1 MTKNAK
7 NLTSKQ
13 NYIYDELVIVENN
26 LFDSQMYAE
35 VIRQYDEVSDLIN
48 LDSNIRERL
57 KLPQRSLVVTFPFRR
72 DDYDEVETV
81 MGYRVQHVLSMG
93 PTKGGIRYA
102 PDVNLG
108 EVTALAIL
116 MSWKSAIVGLPYGG
130 AKGGVAI
137 DPTPLSRSEKQ
148 RVTRRYTAEL
158 LPIIGVDKDIPAP
171 DLGTDEQT
179 MAWIMDT
186 YSNFVGSPQ
195 PGIVTGKPASLGGS
209 ITRRE
214 STGRGAVAIGVA
226 AMDKLNLK
234 YSESTIAIQGF
245 GNVGMYAALDSY
257 ERGAKVI
264 AVSDIGGAIYNPKGI
279 NIPELF
285 KHMAKNVSVNN
296 FEGAEPYSESLLEI
310 NCDVLIPAA
319 VGGVITSSNAND
331 IKAKVII
338 EGANSPTTLNADK
351 ILNDSDILLVP
362 DILANAGGI
371 TASYF
376 EWVQN
381 TQNYLWKESELHE
394 KLMDVLITAFE
405 EVWKIS
411 EKQNCDLRTAALIK
425 GIKRVA
431 AAKLTRGLFP

>member
-1 MTKNAK
+1 MTNP
-7 NLTSKQ
+7 Q
-13 NYIYDELVIVENN
+13 
-26 LFDSQMYAE
+26 LFDSHMYTE
-35 VIRQYDEVSDLIN
+35 VIRQYEEVAELIN

-57 KLPQRSLVVTFPFRR
+57 KHPQRALVVTFPFRR
-72 DDYDEVETV
+72 DEYKEVETV
-81 MGYRVQHVLSMG
+81 VGYRVQHVLSMG

-108 EVTALAIL
+108 EVTALSIL

-137 DPTPLSRSEKQ
+137 DPTNLTRAEKQ

-158 LPIIGVDKDIPAP
+158 LPVIGVDKDIPAP

-209 ITRRE
+209 VTRRE
-214 STGRGAVAIGVA
+214 ATGRGAIAITEQ
-226 AMDKLNLK
+226 AMEKIGKHYKD
-234 YSESTIAIQGF
+234 STVVIQGF
-245 GNVGMYAALDSY
+245 GNVGRYAALDSY

-264 AVSDIGGAIYNPKGI
+264 AVNDLGGGIYNPKGI

-285 KHMAKNVSVNN
+285 KHIARNRSVSG
-296 FEGAEPYSESLLEI
+296 FEGADNLTEDILEI
-310 NCDVLIPAA
+310 ECDVLIPAA
-319 VGGVITSSNAND
+319 VGGVITTSNVND
-331 IKAKVII
+331 IKASVVV
-338 EGANSPTTLNADK
+338 EAANSPTTVSADK
-351 ILNDSDILLVP
+351 ILRDNDVLIIP
-362 DILANAGGI
+362 DILANAGGV

-381 TQNYLWKESELHE
+381 RQNYLWKEKDLYER
-394 KLMDVLITAFE
+394 LIDTMTSAFE
-405 EVWKIS
+405 EVWTIS
-411 EKQNCDLRTAALIK
+411 QKNKCDLRTAALIK

>member
-1 MTKNAK
+1 M
-7 NLTSKQ
+7 
-13 NYIYDELVIVENN
+13 IVENN

-296 FEGAEPYSESLLEI
+296 FEGAEPYSESILEI

-319 VGGVITSSNAND
+319 VGGVITSSNASN

>member
-1 MTKNAK
+1 
-7 NLTSKQ
+7 
-13 NYIYDELVIVENN
+13 VIVDNN
-26 LFDSQMYAE
+26 LFDSDMYKE
-35 VIRQYDEVSDLIN
+35 VIKQYESVADLID
-48 LDSNIRERL
+48 LDPNIRERL

-72 DDYDEVETV
+72 DEYDEVETV
-81 MGYRVQHVLSMG
+81 VGYRVQHVLTMG

-137 DPTPLSRSEKQ
+137 DPNPLTRAEKQ

-158 LPIIGVDKDIPAP
+158 IPIIGVNKDIPAP

-186 YSNFVGSPQ
+186 YSNFVGYAT

-209 ITRRE
+209 VTRKE
-214 STGRGAVAIGVA
+214 STGRGAIAVGVA
-226 AMDKLNLK
+226 AMEKIGKKIQNSK
-234 YSESTIAIQGF
+234 VAIQGF
-245 GNVGMYAALDSY
+245 GNVGRYAALAAY
-257 ERGAKVI
+257 EMGAKVI
-264 AVSDIGGAIYNPKGI
+264 AVNDIDGSIINIKGI

-285 KHMAKNVSVNN
+285 KYTAHNLSVKG
-296 FEGAEPYSESLLEI
+296 FPGADQLDESVLEVD
-310 NCDVLIPAA
+310 CDILIPAA
-319 VGGVITSSNAND
+319 IGGVITSSNAQK
-331 IKAKVII
+331 IKAKVLI
-338 EGANSPTTLNADK
+338 EGANSPTTVNADK
-351 ILNDSDILLVP
+351 ILRDNNVLIVP

-381 TQNYLWKESELHE
+381 TQNYLWKEAELYE
-394 KLMDVLITAFE
+394 KLIDVMLTAFE
-405 EVWKIS
+405 EIWTIS

>member
-1 MTKNAK
+1 
-7 NLTSKQ
+7 
-13 NYIYDELVIVENN
+13 VIVDNN
-26 LFDSQMYAE
+26 LFDSDMYKE
-35 VIRQYDEVSDLIN
+35 VIKQYESVADLID
-48 LDSNIRERL
+48 LDPNIRERL

-72 DDYDEVETV
+72 DEYVEVETV
-81 MGYRVQHVLSMG
+81 VGYRVQHVLSMG

-137 DPTPLSRSEKQ
+137 DPNPLTRAEKQ

-158 LPIIGVDKDIPAP
+158 IPIIGVNKDIPAP

-186 YSNFVGSPQ
+186 YSNFVGYAT
-195 PGIVTGKPASLGGS
+195 PGIVTGKPVSLGGS
-209 ITRRE
+209 VTRKE
-214 STGRGAVAIGVA
+214 STGRGAVAVGVA
-226 AMDKLNLK
+226 AMEKIGKNIQNSK
-234 YSESTIAIQGF
+234 VAIQGF
-245 GNVGMYAALDSY
+245 GNVGRYAALAAY
-257 ERGAKVI
+257 EMGAEVI
-264 AVSDIGGAIYNPKGI
+264 AVSDIDGSIINLKGI

-285 KHMAKNVSVNN
+285 KYTAHNLSVKG
-296 FEGAEPYSESLLEI
+296 FPGADQLDESVLEVD
-310 NCDVLIPAA
+310 CDILIPAA
-319 VGGVITSSNAND
+319 IGGVITSSNAQK
-331 IKAKVII
+331 IKAKVLI
-338 EGANSPTTLNADK
+338 EGANSPTTVNADK
-351 ILNDSDILLVP
+351 ILRDNNVLIVP

-381 TQNYLWKESELHE
+381 TQNYLWKEAELYE
-394 KLMDVLITAFE
+394 KLIDVMLTAFE
-405 EVWKIS
+405 EIWTIS

>member
-1 MTKNAK
+1 MTN
-7 NLTSKQ
+7 T
-13 NYIYDELVIVENN
+13 D
-26 LFDSQMYAE
+26 LFESNMYKE
-35 VIRQYDEVSDLIN
+35 VIKQYDEVSEFIN

-57 KLPQRSLVVTFPFRR
+57 KLPQRALTVTFPFRR
-72 DDYDEVETV
+72 DEYDEVETV
-81 MGYRVQHVLSMG
+81 VGFRVQHVLSMG
-93 PTKGGIRYA
+93 PTKGGIRYDA
-102 PDVNLG
+102 DVNLG

-137 DPTPLSRSEKQ
+137 DPNPLSRTEKQ

-158 LPIIGVDKDIPAP
+158 LPVIGVDKDIPGP

-214 STGRGAVAIGVA
+214 ATGRGAVAIANA
-226 AMDKLNLK
+226 ALEKQGKEYKNSL
-234 YSESTIAIQGF
+234 IVIQGF
-245 GNVGMYAALDSY
+245 GNVGRYAALDSY

-264 AVSDIGGAIYNPKGI
+264 AVNDLGGAIYNKDGI

-285 KHMAKNVSVNN
+285 KYIAKNKSVAG
-296 FEGAEPYSESLLEI
+296 FEGADKLDDDILELD
-310 NCDVLIPAA
+310 CDILIPAA
-319 VGGVITSSNAND
+319 VGGVITSNNAEN
-331 IKAKVII
+331 IKAKVIV
-338 EGANSPTTLNADK
+338 EGANSPTTLSADK
-351 ILNDSDILLVP
+351 ILKENNVMIIP
-362 DILANAGGI
+362 DILANAGGV

-381 TQNYLWKESELHE
+381 TQNYLWKEKELHE
-394 KLMDVLITAFE
+394 RLIDVLTSAFE
-405 EVWKIS
+405 EIWIIS
-411 EKQNCDLRTAALIK
+411 EKNQVDLRTAALIK
-425 GIKRVA
+425 GIKKVA

>member
-1 MTKNAK
+1 MTNA
-7 NLTSKQ
+7 Q
-13 NYIYDELVIVENN
+13 
-26 LFDSQMYAE
+26 LFDSHMYTE
-35 VIRQYDEVSDLIN
+35 VIRQYEEVAELIN

-57 KLPQRSLVVTFPFRR
+57 KHPQRALIVTFPFRR
-72 DDYDEVETV
+72 DEYEEVETV
-81 MGYRVQHVLSMG
+81 VGYRVQHVLSMG

-108 EVTALAIL
+108 EVTALSIL
-116 MSWKSAIVGLPYGG
+116 MSWKSAIVGLPFGG

-137 DPTPLSRSEKQ
+137 DPTSLTRGEKQ

-158 LPIIGVDKDIPAP
+158 LPVIGVEKDIPAP

-195 PGIVTGKPASLGGS
+195 PGIVTGKPAALGGS
-209 ITRRE
+209 VTRRE
-214 STGRGAVAIGVA
+214 ATGRGAIAVTTQAMEKIG
-226 AMDKLNLK
+226 KTFK
-234 YSESTIAIQGF
+234 GSTVVIQGF
-245 GNVGMYAALDSY
+245 GNVGRYAALDSY

-264 AVSDIGGAIYNPKGI
+264 AINDLGGGIFNPKGI

-285 KHMAKNVSVNN
+285 KHIAKSNTVSG
-296 FEGAEPYSESLLEI
+296 FDGADELSEEILEVK
-310 NCDVLIPAA
+310 CDVLIPAA
-319 VGGVITSSNAND
+319 IGGVITTSNVNN
-331 IKAKVII
+331 IKASVIV
-338 EGANSPTTLNADK
+338 EAANSPTTVSADK
-351 ILNDSDILLVP
+351 VLRDNKVLVIP
-362 DILANAGGI
+362 DILANAGGV

-381 TQNYLWKESELHE
+381 RQNYLWKETDLYER
-394 KLMDVLITAFE
+394 LIETMTSAFE
-405 EVWKIS
+405 EVWTLSHKN
-411 EKQNCDLRTAALIK
+411 NCDLRTGALIK

>member
-1 MTKNAK
+1 MTNAK
-7 NLTSKQ
+7 
-13 NYIYDELVIVENN
+13 
-26 LFDSQMYAE
+26 LFDSHMYIE
-35 VIRQYDEVSDLIN
+35 VIRQYEEVAEFIN

-57 KLPQRSLVVTFPFRR
+57 KHPQRALVVTFPFRR
-72 DDYDEVETV
+72 DEYEEVETV
-81 MGYRVQHVLSMG
+81 VGYRVQHVLSMG

-116 MSWKSAIVGLPYGG
+116 MSWKSAIVGLPFGG

-137 DPTPLSRSEKQ
+137 DPTSLTRGEKQ

-158 LPIIGVDKDIPAP
+158 LPVIGVEKDIPAP

-195 PGIVTGKPASLGGS
+195 PGIVTGKPAALGGS
-209 ITRRE
+209 VTRRE
-214 STGRGAVAIGVA
+214 ATGRGAIAVTSQ
-226 AMDKLNLK
+226 AMDKIHKTYKGSNVV
-234 YSESTIAIQGF
+234 IQGF
-245 GNVGMYAALDSY
+245 GNVGRYAALDSY

-264 AVSDIGGAIYNPKGI
+264 AINDLGGGIFNPKGI

-285 KHMAKNVSVNN
+285 KHIAKSNSVSG
-296 FEGAEPYSESLLEI
+296 FDGADELSEEILEVK
-310 NCDVLIPAA
+310 CDVLIPAA
-319 VGGVITSSNAND
+319 IGGVITTSNVNN
-331 IKAKVII
+331 IKAHVIV
-338 EGANSPTTLNADK
+338 EAANSPTTVSADK
-351 ILNDSDILLVP
+351 ILRDNNVLVIP
-362 DILANAGGI
+362 DILANAGGV

-381 TQNYLWKESELHE
+381 RQNYLWKEKDLYER
-394 KLMDVLITAFE
+394 LIDTMTSAFE
-405 EVWKIS
+405 EVWTIS
-411 EKQNCDLRTAALIK
+411 EKNNCDLRTAALIK

>member
-1 MTKNAK
+1 MTNP
-7 NLTSKQ
+7 Q
-13 NYIYDELVIVENN
+13 
-26 LFDSQMYAE
+26 LFDSHMYTE
-35 VIRQYDEVSDLIN
+35 VIRQYEEVAELIN

-57 KLPQRSLVVTFPFRR
+57 KHPQRALVVTFPFRR
-72 DDYDEVETV
+72 DEYEEVETV
-81 MGYRVQHVLSMG
+81 VGYRVQHVLSMG

-108 EVTALAIL
+108 EVTALSIL

-137 DPTPLSRSEKQ
+137 DPTNLTRAEKQ

-158 LPIIGVDKDIPAP
+158 LPVIGVDKDIPAP

-209 ITRRE
+209 VTRRE
-214 STGRGAVAIGVA
+214 ATGRGAIAITEQ
-226 AMDKLNLK
+226 AMEKIGKHYKD
-234 YSESTIAIQGF
+234 STVVIQGF
-245 GNVGMYAALDSY
+245 GNVGRYAALDSY

-264 AVSDIGGAIYNPKGI
+264 AVNDLGGGIYNPKGI

-285 KHMAKNVSVNN
+285 KHIARNRSVSG
-296 FEGAEPYSESLLEI
+296 FEGADNFTEDILEI
-310 NCDVLIPAA
+310 ECDVLIPAA
-319 VGGVITSSNAND
+319 VGGVITTSNVND
-331 IKAKVII
+331 IKASVVV
-338 EGANSPTTLNADK
+338 EAANSPTTVSADK
-351 ILNDSDILLVP
+351 ILRDNDVLIIP
-362 DILANAGGI
+362 DILANAGGV

-381 TQNYLWKESELHE
+381 RQNYLWKEKDLYER
-394 KLMDVLITAFE
+394 LIDTMTSAFE
-405 EVWKIS
+405 EVWTIS
-411 EKQNCDLRTAALIK
+411 QKNKCDLRTAALIK

>member
-1 MTKNAK
+1 M
-7 NLTSKQ
+7 
-13 NYIYDELVIVENN
+13 IVDNN
-26 LFDSQMYAE
+26 LFDSDMYKE
-35 VIRQYDEVSDLIN
+35 VIKQYESVADLID
-48 LDSNIRERL
+48 LDPNIRERL

-72 DDYDEVETV
+72 DEYVEVETV
-81 MGYRVQHVLSMG
+81 VGYRVQHVLSMG

-137 DPTPLSRSEKQ
+137 DPNPLTRAEKQ

-158 LPIIGVDKDIPAP
+158 IPIIGVNKDIPAP

-186 YSNFVGSPQ
+186 YSNFVGYAT
-195 PGIVTGKPASLGGS
+195 PGIVTGKPVSLGGS
-209 ITRRE
+209 VTRKE
-214 STGRGAVAIGVA
+214 STGRGAVAVGVA
-226 AMDKLNLK
+226 AMEKIGKKIQNSK
-234 YSESTIAIQGF
+234 VAIQGF
-245 GNVGMYAALDSY
+245 GNVGRYAALAAY
-257 ERGAKVI
+257 EMGAKVI
-264 AVSDIGGAIYNPKGI
+264 AVSDIDGSIINLKGI

-285 KHMAKNVSVNN
+285 KYTAHNLSVKG
-296 FEGAEPYSESLLEI
+296 FPGADQLDESVLEVD
-310 NCDVLIPAA
+310 CDILIPAA
-319 VGGVITSSNAND
+319 IGGVITSSNAQK
-331 IKAKVII
+331 IKAKVLI
-338 EGANSPTTLNADK
+338 EGANSPTTVNADK
-351 ILNDSDILLVP
+351 ILRDNNVLIVP

-381 TQNYLWKESELHE
+381 TQNYLWKEAELYE
-394 KLMDVLITAFE
+394 KLIDVMLTAFE
-405 EVWKIS
+405 EIWTIS

-425 GIKRVA
+425 GVKRVA

>member
-1 MTKNAK
+1 M
-7 NLTSKQ
+7 
-13 NYIYDELVIVENN
+13 IVEND
-26 LFDSQMYAE
+26 LFESHMYKE
-35 VIRQYDEVSDLIN
+35 VIRQYDNVSDLID

-57 KLPQRSLVVTFPFRR
+57 KLPQRSLVVSFPFRR
-72 DDYDEVETV
+72 DEYDEVETV

-137 DPTPLSRSEKQ
+137 DPHPLTRSEKQ

-195 PGIVTGKPASLGGS
+195 PGIVTGKPASIGGS

-214 STGRGAVAIGVA
+214 STGRGAVAIGKA
-226 AMDKLNLK
+226 AMEKIGKK
-234 YSESTIAIQGF
+234 YEDSRVVIQGF
-245 GNVGMYAALDSY
+245 GNVGRYAALDSF
-257 ERGAKVI
+257 EKGAKVI
-264 AVSDIGGAIYNPKGI
+264 AVNDLGGGVFNENGL

-285 KHMAKNVSVNN
+285 KHIAKNNSVNGFSGGDN
-296 FEGAEPYSESLLEI
+296 YKGDILEVD
-310 NCDVLIPAA
+310 CDVLIPAA
-319 VGGVITSSNAND
+319 VGGVITSSNAEKISAN
-331 IKAKVII
+331 VII
-338 EGANSPTTLNADK
+338 EGANSPTTVNADK
-351 ILNDSDILLVP
+351 ILKDNGVLIIP

-381 TQNYLWKESELHE
+381 TQNYLWKEAELFK
-394 KLMDVLITAFE
+394 KLIDVLLTSFE

>member
-1 MTKNAK
+1 MTNA
-7 NLTSKQ
+7 Q
-13 NYIYDELVIVENN
+13 
-26 LFDSQMYAE
+26 LFDSHMYTE
-35 VIRQYDEVSDLIN
+35 VIRQYKEVAEFIN

-57 KLPQRSLVVTFPFRR
+57 KHPQRALVVTFPFRR
-72 DDYDEVETV
+72 DEYEEVETV
-81 MGYRVQHVLSMG
+81 VGYRVQHVLSMG

-108 EVTALAIL
+108 EVTALSIL
-116 MSWKSAIVGLPYGG
+116 MSWKSAIVGLPFGG

-137 DPTPLSRSEKQ
+137 DPTSLTRGEKQ

-158 LPIIGVDKDIPAP
+158 LPVIGVEKDIPAP

-195 PGIVTGKPASLGGS
+195 PGIVTGKPAALGGS
-209 ITRRE
+209 VTRRE
-214 STGRGAVAIGVA
+214 ATGRGAIAVTAQAMEKIGKTYKGSNVV
-226 AMDKLNLK
+226 
-234 YSESTIAIQGF
+234 IQGF
-245 GNVGMYAALDSY
+245 GNVGRYAALDSY

-264 AVSDIGGAIYNPKGI
+264 AINDLGGGIFNPKGI

-285 KHMAKNVSVNN
+285 KHIAKSNTVSG
-296 FEGAEPYSESLLEI
+296 FDGADELSEEILEVK
-310 NCDVLIPAA
+310 CDVLIPAA
-319 VGGVITSSNAND
+319 IGGVITTSNVNN
-331 IKAKVII
+331 IKASVIV
-338 EGANSPTTLNADK
+338 EAANSPTTVSADK
-351 ILNDSDILLVP
+351 VLRDNKVLIIP
-362 DILANAGGI
+362 DILANAGGV

-381 TQNYLWKESELHE
+381 RQNYLWKETDLYER
-394 KLMDVLITAFE
+394 LIETMTSAFE
-405 EVWKIS
+405 EVWTIS
-411 EKQNCDLRTAALIK
+411 QKNNCDLRTGALIK

>member
-1 MTKNAK
+1 MTNA
-7 NLTSKQ
+7 Q
-13 NYIYDELVIVENN
+13 
-26 LFDSQMYAE
+26 LFDSHMYTE
-35 VIRQYDEVSDLIN
+35 VIRQYEEVAEFIN

-57 KLPQRSLVVTFPFRR
+57 KHPQRALVVTFPFRR
-72 DDYDEVETV
+72 DEYEEVETV
-81 MGYRVQHVLSMG
+81 VGYRVQHVLSMG

-108 EVTALAIL
+108 EVTALSIL
-116 MSWKSAIVGLPYGG
+116 MSWKSAIVGLPFGG

-137 DPTPLSRSEKQ
+137 DPTSLTRGEKQ

-158 LPIIGVDKDIPAP
+158 LPVIGVEKDIPAP

-195 PGIVTGKPASLGGS
+195 PGIVTGKPAALGGS
-209 ITRRE
+209 VTRRE
-214 STGRGAVAIGVA
+214 ATGRGAIAVTAQ
-226 AMDKLNLK
+226 AMEK
-234 YSESTIAIQGF
+234 IAKTYKGSNVVIQGF
-245 GNVGMYAALDSY
+245 GNVGRYAALDSY

-264 AVSDIGGAIYNPKGI
+264 AINDLGGGIFNPKGI

-285 KHMAKNVSVNN
+285 KHIAKSNTVSG
-296 FEGAEPYSESLLEI
+296 FDGADELSEEILEVK
-310 NCDVLIPAA
+310 CDVLIPAA
-319 VGGVITSSNAND
+319 IGGVITTSNVNN
-331 IKAKVII
+331 IKASVIV
-338 EGANSPTTLNADK
+338 EAANSPTTVSADK
-351 ILNDSDILLVP
+351 VLRDNKVLIIP
-362 DILANAGGI
+362 DILANAGGV

-381 TQNYLWKESELHE
+381 RQNYLWKETDLYQR
-394 KLMDVLITAFE
+394 LIETMTSAFE
-405 EVWKIS
+405 EVWTIS
-411 EKQNCDLRTAALIK
+411 QKNNCDLRTGALIK

>member
-1 MTKNAK
+1 MTNP
-7 NLTSKQ
+7 Q
-13 NYIYDELVIVENN
+13 
-26 LFDSQMYAE
+26 LFDSQMYRE
-35 VIRQYDEVSDLIN
+35 VIRQYEEVSEFIN

-57 KLPQRSLVVTFPFRR
+57 KYPQRALVVTFPFRR
-72 DDYDEVETV
+72 DDYEEVETV
-81 MGYRVQHVLSMG
+81 VGYRVQHVLSMG

-108 EVTALAIL
+108 EVTALSIL
-116 MSWKSAIVGLPYGG
+116 MSWKSAIVGLPFGG

-137 DPTPLSRSEKQ
+137 DPTSLTRAEKQ

-158 LPIIGVDKDIPAP
+158 LPVIGVEKDIPAP

-195 PGIVTGKPASLGGS
+195 PGIVTGKPAALGGS
-209 ITRRE
+209 VTRRE
-214 STGRGAVAIGVA
+214 ATGRGAVAVTA
-226 AMDKLNLK
+226 QAMDKIGK
-234 YSESTIAIQGF
+234 TYKDSDIVIQGF
-245 GNVGMYAALDSY
+245 GNVGRYAALDSY

-264 AVSDIGGAIYNPKGI
+264 AVNDLGGAIINPNGI

-285 KHMAKNVSVNN
+285 KYTAKNQSVAG
-296 FEGAEPYSESLLEI
+296 FDGADKLSQDILELK
-310 NCDVLIPAA
+310 CDVLIPAA
-319 VGGVITSSNAND
+319 IGGVITSSNVNN
-331 IKAKVII
+331 IKAHVIV
-338 EGANSPTTLNADK
+338 EAANSPTTVSADK
-351 ILNDSDILLVP
+351 ILRDNKVLLIP
-362 DILANAGGI
+362 DILANAGGV

-381 TQNYLWKESELHE
+381 RQNYLWKEKDLHE
-394 KLMDVLITAFE
+394 KFIDIMTSAFE
-405 EVWKIS
+405 EVWTIS
-411 EKQNCDLRTAALIK
+411 QKNNCDLRTAALIK

>member
-1 MTKNAK
+1 
-7 NLTSKQ
+7 
-13 NYIYDELVIVENN
+13 
-26 LFDSQMYAE
+26 MYNE
-35 VIRQYDEVSDLIN
+35 VIRQYEQVADIIDL
-48 LDSNIRERL
+48 DPNIRERL

-81 MGYRVQHVLSMG
+81 IGYRVQHVLSMG
-93 PTKGGIRYA
+93 PTKGGIRYS
-102 PDVNLG
+102 PDVTLG

-137 DPTPLSRSEKQ
+137 DPTPLTRSEKQ

-186 YSNFVGSPQ
+186 YSNFVGYAQ
-195 PGIVTGKPASLGGS
+195 PGIVTGKPVSLGGS

-214 STGRGAVAIGVA
+214 ATGRGAVAIGKA
-226 AMDKLNLK
+226 AMEKIGMK
-234 YSESTIAIQGF
+234 FEASTVAIQGF
-245 GNVGMYAALDSY
+245 GNVGKYAALAAF
-257 ERGAKVI
+257 ELGAKVV
-264 AVSDIGGAIYNPKGI
+264 AVNDLGGSITNKKGL

-285 KHMAKNVSVNN
+285 KHIAKNSSVKD
-296 FEGAEPYSESLLEI
+296 FEGGNNSEEDI
-310 NCDVLIPAA
+310 IETDCDILIPAA
-319 VGGVITSSNAND
+319 VGGVITSHNVNNV
-331 IKAKVII
+331 KAKVII
-338 EGANSPTTLNADK
+338 EGANSPTTVNADN
-351 ILNDSDILLVP
+351 ILSENGVLIIP
-362 DILANAGGI
+362 DVLANAGGI

-381 TQNYLWKESELHE
+381 KQMYLWKESELHE
-394 KLMDVLITAFE
+394 RLIDVLLTSFE
-405 EVWKIS
+405 EVWAIS
-411 EKQNCDLRTAALIK
+411 KNQNCDLRTAALIK

-431 AAKLTRGLFP
+431 ASKLTRGLFP

>member
-1 MTKNAK
+1 M
-7 NLTSKQ
+7 
-13 NYIYDELVIVENN
+13 IVDNN
-26 LFDSQMYAE
+26 LFDSDMYKE
-35 VIRQYDEVSDLIN
+35 VIKQYESVADLID
-48 LDSNIRERL
+48 LDPNIRERL

-72 DDYDEVETV
+72 DEYDEVETV
-81 MGYRVQHVLSMG
+81 VGYRVQHVLSMG

-137 DPTPLSRSEKQ
+137 DPNPLTRAEKQ

-158 LPIIGVDKDIPAP
+158 IPIIGVNKDIPAP

-186 YSNFVGSPQ
+186 YSNFVGYAT

-209 ITRRE
+209 VTRKE
-214 STGRGAVAIGVA
+214 STGRGAVAVGVA
-226 AMDKLNLK
+226 AMEKIGKKIQNSK
-234 YSESTIAIQGF
+234 VAIQGF
-245 GNVGMYAALDSY
+245 GNVGRYAALAAY
-257 ERGAKVI
+257 EMGAKII
-264 AVSDIGGAIYNPKGI
+264 AVSDIDGSIINEKGI

-285 KHMAKNVSVNN
+285 KHTAHNLSVKG
-296 FEGAEPYSESLLEI
+296 FPGADQLDESVLEVD
-310 NCDVLIPAA
+310 CDILIPAA
-319 VGGVITSSNAND
+319 IGGVITSSNAQK
-331 IKAKVII
+331 IKAKVLI
-338 EGANSPTTLNADK
+338 EGANSPTTVNADK
-351 ILNDSDILLVP
+351 ILRDNNVLIVP

-381 TQNYLWKESELHE
+381 TQNYLWKEAELYE
-394 KLMDVLITAFE
+394 KLIDVMLTAFE
-405 EVWKIS
+405 EIWTIS

-425 GIKRVA
+425 GVKRVA

>member
-1 MTKNAK
+1 M
-7 NLTSKQ
+7 
-13 NYIYDELVIVENN
+13 IVDNN
-26 LFDSQMYAE
+26 LFDSDMYKE
-35 VIRQYDEVSDLIN
+35 VIKQYESVADLID
-48 LDSNIRERL
+48 LDPNIRERL

-72 DDYDEVETV
+72 DEYVEVETV
-81 MGYRVQHVLSMG
+81 VGYRVQHVLSMG

-137 DPTPLSRSEKQ
+137 DPNPLTRAEKQ

-158 LPIIGVDKDIPAP
+158 IPIIGVNKDIPAP

-186 YSNFVGSPQ
+186 YSNFVGYAT
-195 PGIVTGKPASLGGS
+195 PGIVTGKPVSLGGS
-209 ITRRE
+209 VTRKE
-214 STGRGAVAIGVA
+214 STGRGAVAVGVA
-226 AMDKLNLK
+226 AMEKIGKKIQNSK
-234 YSESTIAIQGF
+234 VAIQGF
-245 GNVGMYAALDSY
+245 GNVGRYAALAAY
-257 ERGAKVI
+257 EMGAKVI
-264 AVSDIGGAIYNPKGI
+264 AVSDIDGSIINLKGI

-285 KHMAKNVSVNN
+285 KYTAHNLSVKG
-296 FEGAEPYSESLLEI
+296 FPGADQLDESVLEVD
-310 NCDVLIPAA
+310 CDILIPAA
-319 VGGVITSSNAND
+319 IGGVITSSNAQK
-331 IKAKVII
+331 IKAKVLI
-338 EGANSPTTLNADK
+338 EGANSPTTVNADK
-351 ILNDSDILLVP
+351 ILRDNNVLIVP

-381 TQNYLWKESELHE
+381 TQNYLWKEAELYE
-394 KLMDVLITAFE
+394 KLIDVMLTAFE
-405 EVWKIS
+405 EIWTIS

>member
-7 NLTSKQ
+7 NLTSER

-296 FEGAEPYSESLLEI
+296 FDGAEPYSESILEI

-319 VGGVITSSNAND
+319 VGGVITSSNANN

>member
-1 MTKNAK
+1 MTNA
-7 NLTSKQ
+7 Q
-13 NYIYDELVIVENN
+13 
-26 LFDSQMYAE
+26 LFDSHMYTE
-35 VIRQYDEVSDLIN
+35 VIRQYEEVAELIN

-57 KLPQRSLVVTFPFRR
+57 KHPQRALVVTFPFRR
-72 DDYDEVETV
+72 DEYEEVETV
-81 MGYRVQHVLSMG
+81 VGYRVQHVLSMG

-108 EVTALAIL
+108 EVTALSIL
-116 MSWKSAIVGLPYGG
+116 MSWKSAIVGLPFGG

-137 DPTPLSRSEKQ
+137 DPTSLTRGEKQ

-158 LPIIGVDKDIPAP
+158 LPVIGVEKDIPAP

-195 PGIVTGKPASLGGS
+195 PGIVTGKPAALGGS
-209 ITRRE
+209 VTRRE
-214 STGRGAVAIGVA
+214 ATGRGAIAVTAQAMEKIGKTYKGSNVV
-226 AMDKLNLK
+226 
-234 YSESTIAIQGF
+234 IQGF
-245 GNVGMYAALDSY
+245 GNVGRYAALDSY

-264 AVSDIGGAIYNPKGI
+264 AINDLGGGIFNSKGI

-285 KHMAKNVSVNN
+285 KHIAKSNTVSG
-296 FEGAEPYSESLLEI
+296 FDGADELSEEILEVK
-310 NCDVLIPAA
+310 CDVLIPAA
-319 VGGVITSSNAND
+319 IGGVITTSNVNN
-331 IKAKVII
+331 IKASVIV
-338 EGANSPTTLNADK
+338 EAANSPTTVSADK
-351 ILNDSDILLVP
+351 VLRDNKVLIIP
-362 DILANAGGI
+362 DILANAGGV

-381 TQNYLWKESELHE
+381 RQNYLWKETDLYER
-394 KLMDVLITAFE
+394 LIETMTSAFE
-405 EVWKIS
+405 EVWTIS
-411 EKQNCDLRTAALIK
+411 QKNNCDLRTGALIK

>member
-1 MTKNAK
+1 MSN
-7 NLTSKQ
+7 S
-13 NYIYDELVIVENN
+13 D
-26 LFDSQMYAE
+26 LFESNMYKE
-35 VIRQYDEVSDLIN
+35 VIKQYDEVTEFIN

-57 KLPQRSLVVTFPFRR
+57 KLPQRALTVTFPFRR
-72 DDYDEVETV
+72 DEYDEVETV
-81 MGYRVQHVLSMG
+81 IGYRVQHVLSMG

-102 PDVNLG
+102 SNVNLG

-137 DPTPLSRSEKQ
+137 DPTPLSKQEKQ

-158 LPIIGVDKDIPAP
+158 LPVIGVDKDIPGP

-214 STGRGAVAIGVA
+214 ATGRGVVAIANA
-226 AMDKLNLK
+226 ALDKLNLK
-234 YSESTIAIQGF
+234 YENSTVVIQGF
-245 GNVGMYAALDSY
+245 GNVGRYAALDSY

-264 AVSDIGGAIYNPKGI
+264 AVNDLGGAIYNKNGI

-285 KHMAKNVSVNN
+285 KHISKNKSVKDFDGADN
-296 FEGAEPYSESLLEI
+296 FDDEILEI
-310 NCDVLIPAA
+310 ECDILIPAA
-319 VGGVITSSNAND
+319 VGGVIKSNNAEN
-331 IKAKVII
+331 IKAKII
-338 EGANSPTTLNADK
+338 VEGANSPTTLSADK
-351 ILNDSDILLVP
+351 ILRDNGVLLIP
-362 DILANAGGI
+362 DILANAGGV

-381 TQNYLWKESELHE
+381 TQNYLWKEKELHDR
-394 KLMDVLITAFE
+394 LIDVLTSAFE
-405 EVWKIS
+405 EVWIIS
-411 EKQNCDLRTAALIK
+411 EKNKVDLRTAALIK
-425 GIKRVA
+425 GIKKVA

>member
-1 MTKNAK
+1 MTNA
-7 NLTSKQ
+7 
-13 NYIYDELVIVENN
+13 D
-26 LFDSQMYAE
+26 LFESNMYKE
-35 VIRQYDEVSDLIN
+35 VIKQYDEVSEFIN

-57 KLPQRSLVVTFPFRR
+57 KLPQRALTVTFPFRR
-72 DDYDEVETV
+72 DEYDEVETV
-81 MGYRVQHVLSMG
+81 VGFRVQHVLSMG
-93 PTKGGIRYA
+93 PTKGGIRYDS
-102 PDVNLG
+102 DVTLG

-137 DPTPLSRSEKQ
+137 DPNPLSRTEKQ

-158 LPIIGVDKDIPAP
+158 LPVIGVDKDIPGP

-214 STGRGAVAIGVA
+214 ATGRGAVAIANA
-226 AMDKLNLK
+226 ALEKQSKDYKN
-234 YSESTIAIQGF
+234 STIVIQGF
-245 GNVGMYAALDSY
+245 GNVGRYAALDSY

-264 AVSDIGGAIYNPKGI
+264 AVNDLGGAIYNKDGI

-285 KHMAKNVSVNN
+285 KYIAKNKSV
-296 FEGAEPYSESLLEI
+296 EGFDGADKLDEEILELD
-310 NCDVLIPAA
+310 CDILIPAA
-319 VGGVITSSNAND
+319 IGGVITSNNAQN
-331 IKAKVII
+331 IKAKVIV
-338 EGANSPTTLNADK
+338 EGANSPTTLSADK
-351 ILNDSDILLVP
+351 ILKENNVMIIP
-362 DILANAGGI
+362 DILANAGGV

-381 TQNYLWKESELHE
+381 TQNYLWKEKELHE
-394 KLMDVLITAFE
+394 RLIDVLTSAFE
-405 EVWKIS
+405 EIWIIS
-411 EKQNCDLRTAALIK
+411 QKNQVDLRTAALIK
-425 GIKRVA
+425 GIKKVA

>member
-1 MTKNAK
+1 MTN
-7 NLTSKQ
+7 T
-13 NYIYDELVIVENN
+13 D
-26 LFDSQMYAE
+26 LFESNMYKE
-35 VIRQYDEVSDLIN
+35 VIKQYDEVSEFIN

-57 KLPQRSLVVTFPFRR
+57 KLPQRALTVTFPFRR
-72 DDYDEVETV
+72 DEYDEVETV
-81 MGYRVQHVLSMG
+81 VGFRVQHVLSMG
-93 PTKGGIRYA
+93 PTKGGIRYDA
-102 PDVNLG
+102 DVNLG

-137 DPTPLSRSEKQ
+137 DPNPLSRTEKQ

-158 LPIIGVDKDIPAP
+158 LPVIGVDKDIPGP

-214 STGRGAVAIGVA
+214 ATGRGAVAIANA
-226 AMDKLNLK
+226 ALEKEGKEYKN
-234 YSESTIAIQGF
+234 SSIVIQGF
-245 GNVGMYAALDSY
+245 GNVGRYAALDSY

-264 AVSDIGGAIYNPKGI
+264 AVNDLGGAIYNKDGI

-285 KHMAKNVSVNN
+285 KYIAKNKSVEG
-296 FEGAEPYSESLLEI
+296 FEGADKLDDDILELD
-310 NCDVLIPAA
+310 CDILIPAA
-319 VGGVITSSNAND
+319 VGGVITSNNAEN
-331 IKAKVII
+331 IKAKVIV
-338 EGANSPTTLNADK
+338 EGANSPTTLSADK
-351 ILNDSDILLVP
+351 ILKENNVMIIP
-362 DILANAGGI
+362 DILANAGGV

-381 TQNYLWKESELHE
+381 TQNYLWKEKELHE
-394 KLMDVLITAFE
+394 RLIDVLTSAFE
-405 EVWKIS
+405 EIWIIS
-411 EKQNCDLRTAALIK
+411 EKNQVDLRTAALIK
-425 GIKRVA
+425 GIKKVA

>member
-1 MTKNAK
+1 M
-7 NLTSKQ
+7 
-13 NYIYDELVIVENN
+13 IVEND
-26 LFDSQMYAE
+26 LFKSHMYKE
-35 VIRQYDEVSDLIN
+35 VIRQYDNVSDLID

-57 KLPQRSLVVTFPFRR
+57 KLPQRSLVVSFPFRR
-72 DDYDEVETV
+72 DEYDEVETV

-137 DPTPLSRSEKQ
+137 DPHPLTRSEKQ

-195 PGIVTGKPASLGGS
+195 PGIVTGKPASIGGS

-214 STGRGAVAIGVA
+214 STGRGAVAIGKA
-226 AMDKLNLK
+226 AMEKIGKK
-234 YSESTIAIQGF
+234 YEDSRVVIQGF
-245 GNVGMYAALDSY
+245 GNVGRYAALDSF
-257 ERGAKVI
+257 EKGAKVI
-264 AVSDIGGAIYNPKGI
+264 AVNDLGGGVFNENGL

-285 KHMAKNVSVNN
+285 KHIAKNNSVNGFSGGDN
-296 FEGAEPYSESLLEI
+296 YKGDILEVD
-310 NCDVLIPAA
+310 CDVLIPAA
-319 VGGVITSSNAND
+319 VGGVITSSNAEKISAN
-331 IKAKVII
+331 VII
-338 EGANSPTTLNADK
+338 EGANSPTTVNADK
-351 ILNDSDILLVP
+351 ILTDNGVLIIP

-381 TQNYLWKESELHE
+381 TQNYLWKEVELYE
-394 KLMDVLITAFE
+394 KLIDVLLTSFE

>member
-1 MTKNAK
+1 MTN
-7 NLTSKQ
+7 T
-13 NYIYDELVIVENN
+13 D
-26 LFDSQMYAE
+26 LFESNMYKE
-35 VIRQYDEVSDLIN
+35 VIKQYDEVSEFIN

-57 KLPQRSLVVTFPFRR
+57 KLPQRALTVTFPFRR
-72 DDYDEVETV
+72 DEYDEVETV
-81 MGYRVQHVLSMG
+81 VGFRVQHVLSMG
-93 PTKGGIRYA
+93 PTKGGIRYDA
-102 PDVNLG
+102 DVNLG

-137 DPTPLSRSEKQ
+137 DPNPLSRTEKQ

-158 LPIIGVDKDIPAP
+158 LPVIGVDKDIPGP

-214 STGRGAVAIGVA
+214 ATGRGAVAIANA
-226 AMDKLNLK
+226 ALEKQGKEYKNSL
-234 YSESTIAIQGF
+234 IVIQGF
-245 GNVGMYAALDSY
+245 GNVGRYAALDSY

-264 AVSDIGGAIYNPKGI
+264 AVNDLGGAIYNKDGI
-279 NIPELF
+279 NIPELL
-285 KHMAKNVSVNN
+285 KYIAKNKSVGG
-296 FEGAEPYSESLLEI
+296 FEGADKLDDEILELD
-310 NCDVLIPAA
+310 CDILIPAA
-319 VGGVITSSNAND
+319 VGGVITSNNAEN
-331 IKAKVII
+331 IKAKVIV
-338 EGANSPTTLNADK
+338 EGANSPTTLSADK
-351 ILNDSDILLVP
+351 ILKENNVMIIP
-362 DILANAGGI
+362 DILANAGGV

-381 TQNYLWKESELHE
+381 TQNYLWKEKELHE
-394 KLMDVLITAFE
+394 RLIDVLTSAFE
-405 EVWKIS
+405 EIWLIS
-411 EKQNCDLRTAALIK
+411 EKNQVDLRTAALIK
-425 GIKRVA
+425 GIKKVA

>member
-1 MTKNAK
+1 M
-7 NLTSKQ
+7 
-13 NYIYDELVIVENN
+13 IVENN

-264 AVSDIGGAIYNPKGI
+264 AVSDIGGAIYNPNGI

-296 FEGAEPYSESLLEI
+296 FEGAEPYSESILEI

-319 VGGVITSSNAND
+319 VGGVITSSNANN